1 MYVEII
7 IGIIL
12 IYVAL
17 RALITE
23 NRVSK
28 LIYLNVIVF
37 GVPVLIDLVIKTPF
51 AFVVAA
57 AFFICST
64 ISANAIATS
73 LDKLDDEIILDW
85 GVEMEFVVSIIA
97 IALMLIGAFGVILLK
112 KPLDKVIMFSIMDA
126 GFLLVVVLFR
136 YLDVAM
142 FVALSDPL
150 CTLIFIMAIVK
161 IKEIRQRKVK
171 SGELHD

>member
-1 MYVEII
+1 
-7 IGIIL
+7 
-12 IYVAL
+12 
-17 RALITE
+17 
-23 NRVSK
+23 
-28 LIYLNVIVF
+28 
-37 GVPVLIDLVIKTPF
+37 
-51 AFVVAA
+51 
-57 AFFICST
+57 
-64 ISANAIATS
+64 
-73 LDKLDDEIILDW
+73 
-85 GVEMEFVVSIIA
+85 MEFVVSIIA

-150 CTLIFIMAIVK
+150 RTLIFIMAIVK
-161 IKEIRQRKVK
+161 IKEIRQRKVR